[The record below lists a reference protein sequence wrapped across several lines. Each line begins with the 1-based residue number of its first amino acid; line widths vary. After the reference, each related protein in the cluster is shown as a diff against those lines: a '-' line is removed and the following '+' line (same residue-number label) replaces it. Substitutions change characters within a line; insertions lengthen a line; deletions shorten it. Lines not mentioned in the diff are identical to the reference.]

1 MSKLILLNN
10 VNFLLIIKILYYLI
24 KNDEYHISTLKS
36 DNSFSEQ
43 FFFLH
48 IPISEIKISNAL
60 FRTYRYYTYLD
71 QMIFDF
77 NGLNTS
83 IYIVLEYFASV
94 SKS

>member
-43 FFFLH
+43 FFFAY
-48 IPISEIKISNAL
+48 SNS
-60 FRTYRYYTYLD
+60 RD
-71 QMIFDF
+71 KNI
-77 NGLNTS
+77 
-83 IYIVLEYFASV
+83 
-94 SKS
+94 